1 VRDPNSLEWYTDR
14 EMTVNNWNKERRQF
28 LRCEVSIPCTVTHT
42 DETTSGKITIISQGG
57 AFITE
62 LTTLPPPGKAAI
74 TVGFKV
80 GKDGVEIKASVDSS
94 VVHRPSEITSSGNWG
109 SIGVQFQ
116 DHSREVQSQLKSLMR
131 LLLS

>member
-1 VRDPNSLEWYTDR
+1 
-14 EMTVNNWNKERRQF
+14 MNKERRQF
-28 LRCEVSIPCTVTHT
+28 ERYEVSIPCTVTHMG
-42 DETTSGKITIISQGG
+42 ETTKGNINNISLGG

-62 LTTLPPPGKAAI
+62 LTTLPPSEQAAI

-80 GKDGVEIKASVDSS
+80 EKDGVEIKASVDSRI
-94 VVHRPSEITSSGNWG
+94 VQRPSEISSNGNWG
-109 SIGVQFQ
+109 SIGVTFQ